1 MAGPFL
7 WLFGAIVQLIII
19 VLIVNA
25 VISWLVAF
33 DIVSRR
39 NAFVAQIWDFT
50 QRLTDPLLKPLRRVI
65 PPIGGIDL
73 SPIVLILGLLF
84 LVRLLYAVVPLSWQ

>member
-84 LVRLLYAVVPLSWQ
+84 LVRLLYAVVPLSWR